1 MKELACPVCSKELV
15 LFEKIYRC
23 ESNHCF
29 DLSKYG
35 VLNLALSNKSSKKRH
50 GDDKNMVIARKDFLD
65 GGYYEAIRKSVCCL
79 SKKYCNNAESFVDA
93 GCGEGYYT
101 EFVANSI
108 SAEKVYG
115 VDISKDALRY
125 FKKRLPNSLPIIASI
140 FKMPLKTDSVD
151 FCLSM
156 FAPDAFG
163 EVRRILKKDGIFIKT
178 KVLKNHLF
186 ELKEAVYDTPYYNDE
201 FPDEAEGFEI
211 IDSLTD
217 DYKIRVVGEDI
228 KKLFLMT
235 PYYYKTSEKDQKK
248 LDKLRELTTTVSVK
262 TLVYRKSDS

>member
-1 MKELACPVCSKELV
+1 MKELACPVCSRELV
-15 LFEKIYRC
+15 LFEKTYRC
-23 ESNHCF
+23 ENNHCF

-35 VLNLALSNKSSKKRH
+35 VLNLALCNKSSKKRH
-50 GDDKNMVIARKDFLD
+50 GDDKNMVIARKEFLD
-65 GGYYEAIRKSVCCL
+65 KGYYEPIRESVCKL
-79 SKKYCNNAESFVDA
+79 AKKYCTNADSFVDA

-101 EFVANSI
+101 ELVAKSI
-108 SAEKVYG
+108 FAKNVYG

-125 FKKRLPNSLPIIASI
+125 FKKRISYSLPITASI
-140 FKMPLKTDSVD
+140 FKMPIQTESVD

-163 EVRRILKKDGIFIKT
+163 EIKRILKKDGIFIKT

-201 FPDEAEGFEI
+201 FPDDLDGFEPVE
-211 IDSLTD
+211 SLTD
-217 DYKIRVVGEDI
+217 DYKIKVVGEDI

-235 PYYYKTSEKDQKK
+235 PYYYKTGEKDQKK
-248 LDKLRELTTTVSVK
+248 LEKLQELTTMVSVK
-262 TLVYRKSDS
+262 TLVYRKSEF